1 MGMEQMAVAA
11 EWFPLRS
18 LPYLLKAEERF
29 LMRTVCLSV
38 KEQGRQHMTI
48 KKVAEGYRLESRKTG
63 KNLGTYKTKAEAEE
77 RERQVQYFKKKA
89 KSK

>member
-1 MGMEQMAVAA
+1 
-11 EWFPLRS
+11 
-18 LPYLLKAEERF
+18 
-29 LMRTVCLSV
+29 
-38 KEQGRQHMTI
+38 MTI

-63 KNLGTYKTKAEAEE
+63 RNLGTYKTKAEAEE